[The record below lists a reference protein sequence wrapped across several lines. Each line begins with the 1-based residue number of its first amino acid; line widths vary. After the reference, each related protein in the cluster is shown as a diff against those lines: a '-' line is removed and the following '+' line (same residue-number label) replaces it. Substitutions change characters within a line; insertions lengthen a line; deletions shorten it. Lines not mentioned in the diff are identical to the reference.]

1 MGMGQGAA
9 LAFFITGPATKIST
23 IVSLNAVLRRK
34 LALVYLVVTL
44 VGGVIIGYGYSK
56 IAPELI
62 IDSRYYG
69 KVESKEDAVI
79 YKRGIGSPQ
88 GDY

>member
-34 LALVYLVVTL
+34 TAVVYLAVTL
-44 VGGVIIGYGYSK
+44 IGGILFGYCYSK
-56 IAPELI
+56 VAPELT

-69 KVESKEDAVI
+69 KVESTEDAVL
-79 YKRGIGSPQ
+79 YKPGIGSPAVAF
-88 GDY
+88 